1 MQSTRQAISGKEK
14 QDDGKREEP
23 TIVLYL
29 AHLLLLLLLTA
40 GRKRGEVSV
49 SRRTVDTAM
58 IG

>member
-1 MQSTRQAISGKEK
+1 MQSTRQAISWKEK
-14 QDDGKREEP
+14 QNDGKREDP

-29 AHLLLLLLLTA
+29 AHLVLLLTA
-40 GRKRGEVSV
+40 GRERRGECV